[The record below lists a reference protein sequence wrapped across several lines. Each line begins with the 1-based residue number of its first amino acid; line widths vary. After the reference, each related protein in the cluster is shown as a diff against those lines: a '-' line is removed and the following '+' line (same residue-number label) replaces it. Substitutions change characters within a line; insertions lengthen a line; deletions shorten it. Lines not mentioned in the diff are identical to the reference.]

1 MTLGKLLAISGIC
14 CVLQVVLASY
24 FTDSLF
30 HIFLLLIPTVL
41 VAAAFIYSHKVVTNQ
56 EQEAMNQLIS
66 NLIDGERVNVS
77 FRFEEAKHA
86 PSYYLILN
94 TCLATI
100 EHLILEIHASA
111 ARLTPMADE
120 LKDTY
125 TSVTQ
130 KATMQSA
137 HGESMAQA
145 FNDMLAITSQVSEG
159 LDDIFS
165 SLNSATNSIKK
176 AKLDAD
182 NSQRSQNQL
191 SERITRTSEELAE
204 LRKDSDQISS
214 VIDVINSIA
223 EQTNLLAL
231 NAAIEAARAGEMG
244 RGFAVVADEVRH
256 LAARTTKS
264 TGEVR
269 EMVQRIQQGTS
280 SVTELMQ
287 QSIELTQSTAEL
299 SAQTTSEVD
308 QIEESMAA
316 ISSRSQQ
323 IQGQLGQ
330 QHQVSNQAQ
339 DYVDA
344 MQELNS
350 DALSSSRIQ
359 SVSSKDLLNLAHSI
373 DEKVH
378 LFVTSEQHNDT
389 TKRYDPSRKHINS
402 EDSGHPE
409 STDNDDASSIEL
421 F

>member
-1 MTLGKLLAISGIC
+1 MTLGKLLGLAGIVFLLQL
-14 CVLQVVLASY
+14 VLIYNSTSSIIDTLLLSLPSVIIIAVFSY
-24 FTDSLF
+24 FYRRITEEEQSSMQSL
-30 HIFLLLIPTVL
+30 I
-41 VAAAFIYSHKVVTNQ
+41 K
-56 EQEAMNQLIS
+56 
-66 NLIDGERVNVS
+66 NLIDGERVNLT
-77 FRFEEAKHA
+77 FRFEEGKYTPQYHM
-86 PSYYLILN
+86 ILN

-100 EHLILEIHASA
+100 EHLILEIHATS

-137 HGESMAQA
+137 HGQSMADS
-145 FNDMLAITSQVSEG
+145 FNEMLAITTQVTEG
-159 LDDIFS
+159 LDDIFA
-165 SLNSATNSIKK
+165 SLDLATASIKK

-182 NSQRSQNQL
+182 NSQNSQVQL
-191 SERITRTSEELAE
+191 SERITRTSDELAQ
-204 LRKDSDQISS
+204 LKKDSEQISS
-214 VIDVINSIA
+214 VIEVINSIA

-280 SVTELMQ
+280 SVTALMQ
-287 QSIELTQSTAEL
+287 QSIELTEKTAAL
-299 SAQTTSEVD
+299 SSQTTDEVD

-316 ISSRSQQ
+316 ISERSQQ
-323 IQGQLGQ
+323 IQGQLKQ
-330 QHQVSNQAQ
+330 QEEVSTQAQ

-359 SVSSKDLLNLAHSI
+359 SVSSLDLLNLAHSI
-373 DEKVH
+373 DDKINLFIIAEHDADIEKRTESFNRQSQLHAH
-378 LFVTSEQHNDT
+378 L
-389 TKRYDPSRKHINS
+389 
-402 EDSGHPE
+402 E
-409 STDNDDASSIEL
+409 SAGDKDSIEL